1 MMLDIR
7 EQELRRGIVP
17 LFLISTHKVGLANA
31 TPCYVR
37 TLSPEM
43 YEEFSGS
50 LDDVHLWQLIIK
62 IQFYFANYTTGVC
75 YQVPVTPGSV
85 KLTIILPVRGM
96 CTYLYAS

>member
-1 MMLDIR
+1 MLDIR
-7 EQELRRGIVP
+7 EQELRGGIVP
-17 LFLISTHKVGLANA
+17 LILISMHKVGLANTA
-31 TPCYVR
+31 ACYVC

-50 LDDVHLWQLIIK
+50 LHDVHLWQLIIK
-62 IQFYFANYTTGVC
+62 LQVFFANHTSGVC
-75 YQVPVTPGSV
+75 YQVPVTPGFV